1 MSFSKHFP
9 KFPIFTFYTTHHMRK
24 EGVFFLVFYFAI
36 TSATF
41 SLDSLSTSKIHPTRY
56 VLGFEISCLNK
67 AELEFNDGVTFV
79 PEFLVEKTRHTL
91 GIGPVLSF
99 FSDQKTKTF
108 RGISGHYEYCPFSY
122 SEKLSFGVR
131 YSLAYTFQKTHYDE
145 FMEWSPGQ
153 FYSTSFKSEW
163 HALDNY
169 IGYTLKIRLYRNL
182 SLENSLG
189 FGVQFYNYNTSTD
202 IAENKT
208 LSWSYSSGNIFS
220 KSESS
225 SLFVI
230 GLRYDFR

>member
-1 MSFSKHFP
+1 MYQSFWW
-9 KFPIFTFYTTHHMRK
+9 
-24 EGVFFLVFYFAI
+24 
-36 TSATF
+36 
-41 SLDSLSTSKIHPTRY
+41 
-56 VLGFEISCLNK
+56 
-67 AELEFNDGVTFV
+67 
-79 PEFLVEKTRHTL
+79 KTRHTL

-99 FSDQKTKTF
+99 FRSKTKTF

-208 LSWSYSSGNIFS
+208 LSWSYSSGNIFLKVKVPVYLWLVWDMIS
-220 KSESS
+220 GKVNNSLVLLAWAIFSALLLPSLVKDGMFLDGLVNSS
-225 SLFVI
+225 MARNLAFGDGGFWTLHYTKAFLFHFMI
-230 GLRYDFR
+230 NFHWP